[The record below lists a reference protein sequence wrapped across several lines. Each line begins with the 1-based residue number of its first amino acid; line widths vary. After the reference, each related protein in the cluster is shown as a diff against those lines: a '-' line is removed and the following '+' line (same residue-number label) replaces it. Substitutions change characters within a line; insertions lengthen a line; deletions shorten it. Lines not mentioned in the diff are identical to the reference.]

1 MNKLFIAVIA
11 IVIFLVII
19 YMWRK
24 RTQASPKL
32 VKPTQKNKPANVPP
46 PVAANVES
54 PSEPVQIPQA
64 TEPVSAIETK
74 SELIVEPTPIK
85 TVTPEPKGSGNNLP
99 QDSMLRRHY
108 LTHIRAMIESLK
120 GPRPTDSSLSRH
132 YDSLITTE
140 IAQCLSDQN
149 AIRLL
154 ICHYEAYKNAL
165 TQQVQKANAVAKP
178 LPEAEKKSEG
188 TVVQQEKPK
197 FSEDS
202 TLKQQ
207 TKTSAGSDLPLRP
220 TDSVLRRHYDTM
232 INNELNNLLDRN

>member
-19 YMWRK
+19 YMGRK

-108 LTHIRAMIESLK
+108 LTHLRTMIESLN

-165 TQQVQKANAVAKP
+165 TQQVQKANAVAKQ
-178 LPEAEKKSEG
+178 LPKAEKKSEG

-207 TKTSAGSDLPLRP
+207 TNTSAGSDMPLRP

>member
-1 MNKLFIAVIA
+1 MNKLLIAVIA

-19 YMWRK
+19 YKWRK

-54 PSEPVQIPQA
+54 TSEPVHIPQA
-64 TEPVSAIETK
+64 TEPVSAIETE

-120 GPRPTDSSLSRH
+120 GPRPTDSSLRRH

-154 ICHYEAYKNAL
+154 ICHYESYKNAL

-178 LPEAEKKSEG
+178 LPKAEKKSEG

-207 TKTSAGSDLPLRP
+207 TKTSAGSDMPLRP

-232 INNELNNLLDRN
+232 INNKLNNLLDRN

>member
-19 YMWRK
+19 YMGRK

-64 TEPVSAIETK
+64 TEPVNSIETK

-85 TVTPEPKGSGNNLP
+85 TVTPEPKESVNNLP

-132 YDSLITTE
+132 YDSIITTE